1 MTATEGEVVV
11 LDDAFEAIRQ
21 SLALAAQQYRAAEE
35 GGRLDFQSWQEN
47 VRLLK
52 PITDQLQREAQARA
66 DQCRTEL
73 DRQNEAKEQL
83 LADRAQRYA
92 EVEAE
97 KGKLSDLD
105 AQILA
110 LTTRISA
117 IDQEIVDKRKEVE
130 KNQEALRRAKEG
142 KKKWS
147 TVFWCTCWIPF
158 VNIGTG
164 VKKIDVD
171 NEYAAK
177 AKVLDREI
185 RACQAR
191 AADLNRELER
201 LRGQEREK
209 DEVSRELARRITT
222 IDGRVATITAEINSL
237 SGQINLWRAILET
250 CRTAD
255 TQLAHADGDLKTVRE
270 CFAELQTVEKLLRAP
285 TTTRFVEGRT
295 CRGACLRAGETLEQG
310 EYLISPNGRFIAVL
324 DGENELA
331 VCSSRGKLWTSGTQG
346 AKGEGQV
353 RLDGHGPVA
362 LVGADQAWNTK
373 RPGAVSL
380 VMQDDGDLVAYD
392 AAGQTLWASDTYTYA
407 NVDVDSLRFQVQR
420 T

>member
-1 MTATEGEVVV
+1 MTAPEKEAIV

-21 SLALAAQQYRAAEE
+21 SLALAAQRYQAVEKE
-35 GGRLDFQSWQEN
+35 GGLDPKSWLEN

-66 DQCRTEL
+66 ARCQAEL
-73 DRQNEAKEQL
+73 DRQNEAKDQL
-83 LADRAQRYA
+83 LADRTRRYA

-110 LTTRISA
+110 LTTQISG

-130 KNQEALRRAKEG
+130 KNQEALRQAKEG
-142 KKKWS
+142 QKKWS

-185 RACQAR
+185 RACQDR
-191 AADLNRELER
+191 AADLNRELEG
-201 LRGQEREK
+201 LRGQKRER
-209 DEVSRELARRITT
+209 DEVSEELARRITA
-222 IDGRVATITAEINSL
+222 IDGRVAQITAEINSL

-250 CRTAD
+250 CQVAD
-255 TQLAHADGDLKTVRE
+255 TQLAHANGDLEVVRE
-270 CFAELQTVEKLLRAP
+270 CFADLRKVEELLRAP
-285 TTTRFVEGRT
+285 TTARFVAGRT
-295 CRGACLRAGETLEQG
+295 CRGACLRAGETLERG
-310 EYLISPNGRFIAVL
+310 EYLISPNGKFIAVL

-331 VCSSRGKLWTSGTQG
+331 VCNSHGKLWTSGTQG
-346 AKGEGQV
+346 AGGEGRV
-353 RLDGHGPVA
+353 RLDGRGPAA
-362 LVGADQAWNTK
+362 LVGAGRAWSTK
-373 RPGAVSL
+373 RPGAASL

-392 AAGQTLWASDTYTYA
+392 AAGQTLWASDTFTYA
-407 NVDVDSLRFQVQR
+407 NVDSLRFRAQG